1 LCRSREEWVVTALR
15 ARGLRKSFGDVQ
27 ALDGM
32 SLSVEAGELFGFLG
46 ANGAGKTT
54 TIRIL
59 TGQLRPDGGDAEVL
73 GVDPTVDP
81 VGVRRRIGVLPEQ
94 ESPPS
99 FLTPREYFSFV
110 GAVRGLDDGTV
121 DERVAAWADRLSYEG
136 KLDTLCADLSRGQ
149 QQKVMITQAFL
160 HEPAAVFIDEP
171 LVNLD
176 PVMQERAKAFLR
188 DYRDAGNALF
198 VSTHHVEVAAELCDR
213 VGIVSEGRL
222 RVERRPSAF
231 DDPSALLDEFLAAA

>member
-1 LCRSREEWVVTALR
+1 VTALR
-15 ARGLRKSFGDVQ
+15 ARGLRKAFGDVQ

-110 GAVRGLDDGTV
+110 GAVRGLEDGTV

>member
-1 LCRSREEWVVTALR
+1 MTALR
-15 ARGLRKSFGDVQ
+15 ARGLRKAFGDVQ

-110 GAVRGLDDGTV
+110 GAVRGLEDGTV